1 MRATEELQTDVLE
14 ELAWD
19 PEVDSSNIG
28 VASGKEGVITLTGS
42 VGSYAQK
49 RLAEQVT
56 KRVPGVHAV
65 VNDVEVIIG
74 EHARREDSDIAEAA
88 VRAIRWAT
96 TVPDRIQ
103 VAVSSGWLTL
113 EGQVEW
119 EYQRRAAY
127 NAVRELVG
135 VKGVTNKITIKPKV
149 SPTEIKRK
157 IADAFERNALLDAGQ
172 VKVESDGGKV
182 ILTGTVRSW
191 AERDEAERTAWAA
204 PGVLAVDN
212 RLTVKAFTFA

>member
-1 MRATEELQTDVLE
+1 M
-14 ELAWD
+14 
-19 PEVDSSNIG
+19 
-28 VASGKEGVITLTGS
+28 
-42 VGSYAQK
+42 
-49 RLAEQVT
+49 
-56 KRVPGVHAV
+56 
-65 VNDVEVIIG
+65 
-74 EHARREDSDIAEAA
+74 
-88 VRAIRWAT
+88 
-96 TVPDRIQ
+96 
-103 VAVSSGWLTL
+103 
-113 EGQVEW
+113 EW

>member
-28 VASGKEGVITLTGS
+28 VAAGKEGVITLTGR

-65 VNDVEVIIG
+65 VNDIEVIIG
-74 EHARREDSDIAEAA
+74 EHAQREDADVAEAA

-103 VAVSSGWLTL
+103 VAVANGWLTL

-127 NAVRELVG
+127 NAVRELIG

-149 SPTEIKRK
+149 SPVEIKRK
-157 IADAFERNALLDAGQ
+157 ITDAFERNALLDAGQ

-191 AERDEAERTAWAA
+191 AERDDAERTAWAA
-204 PGVLAVDN
+204 PGVIAVDN

>member
-28 VASGKEGVITLTGS
+28 VASGKEGVITLTGR

-65 VNDVEVIIG
+65 VNDIEVIIG
-74 EHARREDSDIAEAA
+74 EHAQREDADIAEAA

-103 VAVSSGWLTL
+103 VAVASGWLTL

-127 NAVRELVG
+127 NAVRELIG

-149 SPTEIKRK
+149 SPVEIKRK
-157 IADAFERNALLDAGQ
+157 ITDAFERNALLDAGQ
-172 VKVESDGGKV
+172 VEVESDGGKV

-204 PGVLAVDN
+204 PGVIAVDN

>member
-28 VASGKEGVITLTGS
+28 VASGKEGVITLTGR

-65 VNDVEVIIG
+65 VNDIEVIIG
-74 EHARREDSDIAEAA
+74 EHAQREDADIAEAA

-103 VAVSSGWLTL
+103 VAVASGWLTL

-127 NAVRELVG
+127 NAVRELIG

-149 SPTEIKRK
+149 SPVEIKRK
-157 IADAFERNALLDAGQ
+157 ITDAFERNALLDAGQ

-182 ILTGTVRSW
+182 ILTGAVRSW

-204 PGVLAVDN
+204 PGVIAVDN

>member
-28 VASGKEGVITLTGS
+28 VAAGKEGVITLSGN

-65 VNDVEVIIG
+65 VNDIEVIIG
-74 EHARREDSDIAEAA
+74 EHAKREDSDIAEAA

-103 VAVSSGWLTL
+103 VSVSSGWLTL
-113 EGQVEW
+113 EGTVEW

-127 NAVRELVG
+127 NAVRELMG
-135 VKGVTNKITIKPKV
+135 VKGVTNKMTIKPKV
-149 SPTEIKRK
+149 SPVEIKRK
-157 IADAFERNALLDAGQ
+157 ISDAFERNALLDAGQ
-172 VKVESDGGKV
+172 VKVEAEGGKV
-182 ILTGTVRSW
+182 ILKGAVRSW

-204 PGVLAVDN
+204 PGVIAVDN

>member
-28 VASGKEGVITLTGS
+28 VASGKEGVITLTGR

-65 VNDVEVIIG
+65 VNDIEVIIG
-74 EHARREDSDIAEAA
+74 EHARREDADIAEAA

-103 VAVSSGWLTL
+103 VAVASGWLTL
-113 EGQVEW
+113 EGEVEW

-127 NAVRELVG
+127 NAVRELIG

-149 SPTEIKRK
+149 SPVEIKRK
-157 IADAFERNALLDAGQ
+157 ITDAFERNALLDAGQ

-182 ILTGTVRSW
+182 ILTGAVRSW

-204 PGVLAVDN
+204 PGVIAVDN

>member
-28 VASGKEGVITLTGS
+28 VASGKEGVITLTGN

-65 VNDVEVIIG
+65 VNDIEVIIG
-74 EHARREDSDIAEAA
+74 EHAKREDSDIAQAA

-149 SPTEIKRK
+149 SPIEIKRK

>member
-28 VASGKEGVITLTGS
+28 VASGKEGVITLTGR

-65 VNDVEVIIG
+65 VNDIEVIIG
-74 EHARREDSDIAEAA
+74 EHARREDADIAEAA

-103 VAVSSGWLTL
+103 VAVASGWLTL

-127 NAVRELVG
+127 NAVRELIG

-149 SPTEIKRK
+149 SPVEIKRK
-157 IADAFERNALLDAGQ
+157 ITDAFERNALLDAGQ

-182 ILTGTVRSW
+182 ILTGAVRSW

-204 PGVLAVDN
+204 PGVIAVDN